1 MARRF
6 YGRRYNI
13 RKVYNFR
20 GRGGRRF
27 YRRGNGGRMRIIA
40 NPIYWG
46 GVAFGAFSTLDDKN
60 AELVRAVA
68 TMPIRGG
75 SMVGMLKSAAQGAV
89 FGEAATSLMGINS
102 KTESVGGKFVG
113 KLRSAF

>member
-1 MARRF
+1 
-6 YGRRYNI
+6 
-13 RKVYNFR
+13 
-20 GRGGRRF
+20 
-27 YRRGNGGRMRIIA
+27 MRIIA

-68 TMPIRGG
+68 TMPLRGG

-89 FGEAATSLMGINS
+89 FGEAATSLMGINN
-102 KTESVGGKFVG
+102 KTESYGGKFVG